1 MAEWR
6 AGAGAVASD
15 KERWAHE
22 TVVTSEEIA
31 RGADFREL
39 AGRGCKIPKTE
50 ERAITLK
57 QLVAVMANIARR
69 CEAEGWAGD
78 FYPPQ
83 VAAKETR
90 ALTAEMVRLY
100 DADKY
105 VIRPATV
112 AALCSLVE
120 LLAAGAQPPLW
131 FVSHWWGEPV
141 RDFVACIVQH
151 ARDHGL
157 GDDACYWVCAY
168 ANNQWALGE
177 LDVDLE
183 QTSFH
188 KALALSVG
196 TVSVLDREGVAYSRR
211 APAVELAAR
220 SLSHSARV
228 ARE

>member
-1 MAEWR
+1 MSEAKAPPAAELMQR
-6 AGAGAVASD
+6 AA
-15 KERWAHE
+15 
-22 TVVTSEEIA
+22 EEIA

-39 AGRGCKIPKTE
+39 AGPGCKIPKTE

-57 QLVAVMANIARR
+57 QLHAVAANIKRR
-69 CEAEGWAGD
+69 CEAEGWKGD

-120 LLAAGAQPPLW
+120 LLAAGPQPPLW

-141 RDFVACIVQH
+141 RHFVACIEQH

-157 GDDACYWVCAY
+157 GDGACYWVCAY
-168 ANNQWALGE
+168 ANNQWTLGE

-220 SLSHSARV
+220 SLPAPVSHAS
-228 ARE
+228 ELYH